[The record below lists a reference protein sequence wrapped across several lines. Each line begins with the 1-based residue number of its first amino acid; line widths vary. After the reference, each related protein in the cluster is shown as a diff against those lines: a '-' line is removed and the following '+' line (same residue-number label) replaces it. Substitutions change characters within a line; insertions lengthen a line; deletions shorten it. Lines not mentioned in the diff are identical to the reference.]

1 MSDITHRRSP
11 PMLRATT
18 LLLTAL
24 LATTASGTSFAQSLV
39 DIDLLDRD
47 TGQRLPEYR
56 HRAQTWV
63 PGVPGHRYSVR
74 LTNTSGERVLV
85 VLSVD
90 GVNAISGE
98 TAGTG
103 QAGYVL
109 GPWQSTE
116 IAGWRKSMRDVAQFY
131 FTDLPDSYAA
141 RTGRPDN
148 VGVIGVAVFR
158 ERSYPRPYHESAPIA
173 REQDDYGRRRDQ
185 AARAENKAAPAA
197 PAARSEREAAS
208 ADAYGGVGQ
217 SIGTGHGDREWS
229 PVNRTEFVRASRT
242 PAQVVQLRYDDVPNL
257 VALGIMPRPYDWDRR
272 RHHRPAGPDAF
283 PGGFAADPPGRW

>member
-11 PMLRATT
+11 PMLRATAV
-18 LLLTAL
+18 LLTAF
-24 LATTASGTSFAQSLV
+24 LATTACGPTSAQSLV

-158 ERSYPRPYHESAPIA
+158 ERSYPRPYYESAPIA

-197 PAARSEREAAS
+197 PGARSEREAAS

-272 RHHRPAGPDAF
+272 HRRPAGPDAF

>member
-11 PMLRATT
+11 PMLRAT

-158 ERSYPRPYHESAPIA
+158 ERSYPRPYYESAPIA
-173 REQDDYGRRRDQ
+173 REQDDDGRRRDQ

-229 PVNRTEFVRASRT
+229 PVNRTQFVRASRS

-272 RHHRPAGPDAF
+272 RRRPAGPDAF

>member
-1 MSDITHRRSP
+1 
-11 PMLRATT
+11 MLRRTA
-18 LLLTAL
+18 LMLTAL
-24 LATTASGTSFAQSLV
+24 IVATACGQLSARPLV
-39 DIDLLDRD
+39 DVDVIDRN
-47 TGQRLPEYR
+47 TGAWLPEYLSR
-56 HRAQTWV
+56 GQQWV

-74 LTNTSGERVLV
+74 LTNTTGERVMV

-98 TAGTG
+98 TAGTQ

-116 IAGWRKSMRDVAQFY
+116 IAGWRKSMHDVAQFY

-158 ERSYPRPYHESAPIA
+158 ERRDPQPYYAPPIS
-173 REQDDYGRRRDQ
+173 RGENEYERDGRYRDQ
-185 AARAENKAAPAA
+185 ARNDQAGRSEHKAAAPA
-197 PAARSEREAAS
+197 PRSSAREAAS
-208 ADAYGGVGQ
+208 ADAYGGAQQ

-229 PVNRTEFVRASRT
+229 PVNRTEFVRASRS
-242 PAQVVQLRYDDVPNL
+242 PAQVSQLRYDDVHNL
-257 VALGIMPRPYDWDRR
+257 VAMGIMPQPYRYDRYSDR
-272 RHHRPAGPDAF
+272 GPVAF
-283 PGGFAADPPGRW
+283 PNGFAADPPGRW